1 MRKVATFGLVA
12 LSIFLILSCAETP
25 TSVDRSNP
33 GETQVEL
40 SDDDTDPNQEGLST
54 SDEINLNSS
63 DPLSEE
69 PFSEIDLDRAALRA
83 SSEVDITY
91 AQEFAR
97 NRALASFRKLFPQFI
112 KDLTKPGWI
121 GEEFLWEDAIPRV
134 NEMIEDDPENPEFHL
149 LSGFINFQLN
159 YNEDAIAAF
168 EETIEL
174 DPRNF
179 EAHFY
184 LGIIYY
190 ELPKAINYLTHS
202 IELATNPY
210 QISDA
215 FARRALSHCVQ
226 ELYDE
231 CFSDIENALYLAP
244 NNAFAILAHSTI
256 FKDKAERETEAT
268 GKEGIPGVDLGVQP

>member
-1 MRKVATFGLVA
+1 MRKVATFGLAA

-25 TSVDRSNP
+25 TSVDTSNP
-33 GETQVEL
+33 GETQGEV
-40 SDDDTDPNQEGLST
+40 SDDGIDPNQDATST
-54 SDEINLNSS
+54 SDDTNVSS
-63 DPLSEE
+63 QNPSSAEPLSEME
-69 PFSEIDLDRAALRA
+69 LDRAALRA

-97 NRALASFRKLFPQFI
+97 NRALASFKKLFPQLI
-112 KDLTKPGWI
+112 KDLTEPGWI
-121 GEEFLWEDAIPRV
+121 GKEFLWEEAIPRV

-168 EETIEL
+168 KKTIEL

-190 ELPKAINYLTHS
+190 ELPKAINYLTQS

-256 FKDKAERETEAT
+256 FEDKAKRETEAT
-268 GKEGIPGVDLGVQP
+268 GKEGIPGVDLGVEP